1 MNWVDLVVLGVILVS
16 GVLGLARGLLRES
29 LGLGAWI
36 ASGVA
41 AYELS
46 PTLQPWVRQ
55 QTTDP
60 ALADTLAFLGVFIVV
75 LIALSIVA
83 GVLGGA
89 IRGTM
94 LGGLD
99 RTLGIVF
106 GLVRGAVL
114 VCAAYI
120 VVGLAISVDQ
130 WPPVVTEARALPFV
144 YRGATLIA
152 EHAPAGFRPAVAAP
166 PKPGDGRPATAT
178 ELMQAN
184 PVGRALGARRPR
196 E

>member
-1 MNWVDLVVLGVILVS
+1 MNWVDLVVLGVILLS
-16 GVLGLARGLLRES
+16 GLLALARGFLREV

-36 ASGVA
+36 AAGFV

-46 PTLQPWVRQ
+46 PLIQPWARQ

-60 ALADTLAFLGVFIVV
+60 ALADTAAFLGIFVVV
-75 LIALSIVA
+75 LIVLSIVA
-83 GVLGGA
+83 GIVGGS
-89 IRGTM
+89 IRGTV

-99 RTLGIVF
+99 RTLGLVF

-120 VVGLAISVDQ
+120 VVGLAIAVDQ
-130 WPPVVTEARALPFV
+130 WPAPVLGARALPLV
-144 YRGATLIA
+144 YRGATLIVD
-152 EHAPAGFRPAVAAP
+152 HVPTGYRPAVAAP
-166 PKPGDGRPATAT
+166 PGHPTSAAA
-178 ELMQAN
+178 LMQAN
-184 PVGRALGARRPR
+184 PVGRALGARPAR